1 MAGDVVETDGGL
13 AIWQSGWR
21 HRCWHT
27 S

>member
-1 MAGDVVETDGGL
+1 VAGDMVETDGGL